1 MKNGI
6 LTLIFSC
13 IPGAGQMYQGY
24 MKRGLSL
31 VSMFCLTIFCGML
44 LPPLTITCLIVW
56 MYSFFDTFN
65 LRAEI
70 GAGNAPQD
78 DYLIHIDWYDRRMRQ
93 LLSES
98 HKLLGW
104 GLIATGVLI
113 AYQQVIMGVLDQLM
127 WSGGHNSVAFR
138 AFYLMMDQVPQVLV
152 CVVLILC
159 GVWLV
164 RGPPQRTAPPG
175 ASPGRV
181 LQLYRPLSDGGALPC
196 RGPCGAG
203 SSADH
208 SGCDAAS
215 SGGRKR

>member
-1 MKNGI
+1 
-6 LTLIFSC
+6 
-13 IPGAGQMYQGY
+13 
-24 MKRGLSL
+24 
-31 VSMFCLTIFCGML
+31 
-44 LPPLTITCLIVW
+44 

-78 DYLIHIDWYDRRMRQ
+78 DYLIHIDWYDRRMPA

-113 AYQQVIMGVLDQLM
+113 AYQQVVMGVLDQLM

-159 GVWLV
+159 GVRLV
-164 RGPPQRTAPPG
+164 RGPRSAQRPPEQAPEEFCNYTP
-175 ASPGRV
+175 
-181 LQLYRPLSDGGALPC
+181 PLDGGPLPC

-203 SSADH
+203 SSAIIQ
-208 SGCDAAS
+208 AAMQPHQEVENDDRDDQNNDQS
-215 SGGRKR
+215 DGQ